1 MARPS
6 VSKTLYLGPGTIAD
20 AGGVLARSAT
30 SNSSEWCCFLTP
42 FNARWL
48 PNMVYNSPKL
58 FDDKTSPLTLLH
70 ADMYTVPIDLVVVGC
85 PLLTLLERKGKMEC
99 FIIVIQ
105 SESPMNK
112 TVVEGKVKRLL
123 QSVWKCPAP
132 DPDTLKLIS
141 LTLTPF
147 TDEVCKSIGIP
158 LRKVCSAP
166 EYQPLR
172 AMLTVGM
179 GQRYLDNR
187 SYYLQLLD
195 QQRNPAA
202 YEFKLLG
209 TIDIDKFNVIRAGL
223 ETNRMIPLTDKAQSA
238 SALALEDM
246 RELDYMAAK
255 QTASDVSIEENQF
268 TLVTFKDS
276 DSEKLAEYS
285 LAVGTLPD
293 EVSVALEGDSEQQ
306 LAFLSGITNES
317 EMLVS
322 FTGDVPE
329 IKYLEGS
336 SQIEIHGA
344 EVPNARKGGDA
355 KDNKIMAL
363 LGVTTDQYL
372 LWQACIRKDA
382 LSEFNCMFEPYN
394 EFPFA
399 FKERGEQEGL
409 DEFKGRL
416 DSAIASNPS
425 VCKAV
430 YKFVTTSI
438 EARQMNKTLGSCS
451 AKETRDFLGESGRG
465 TKRLADAIHSSN
477 TGRQKKHRLQESQ
490 AGQSVNMSSSNP
502 ANFFCRQAKSL
513 QHVQANLVT
522 SFIQAYGGKPEKW
535 GQDVCIAKKLC
546 RVYLTLVKEGLA
558 KPILSSKYANTYDT
572 CISKPFQRLT
582 GRDAPT
588 FNFKKELGFN
598 TCQKCWQ
605 QVSGGTELIC
615 EAFCSLACL
624 GDYYHRRCMNCDCG
638 ITTDIMA
645 ETTTCGCDEM
655 RFASVVGQ
663 WADHLN
669 DFDKVSIAMRV
680 LRFKEA
686 KSTLATS

>member
-1 MARPS
+1 
-6 VSKTLYLGPGTIAD
+6 
-20 AGGVLARSAT
+20 
-30 SNSSEWCCFLTP
+30 
-42 FNARWL
+42 
-48 PNMVYNSPKL
+48 MVYNSPKL

-105 SESPMNK
+105 SESPVNK

-123 QSVWKCPAP
+123 QSVWKCQAP
-132 DPDTLKLIS
+132 DPDTLKLIL

-158 LRKVCSAP
+158 LRKVCCAP

-172 AMLTVGM
+172 AMLTNGM

-306 LAFLSGITNES
+306 LAFLSGITHES

-336 SQIEIHGA
+336 SQVEIHGA
-344 EVPNARKGGDA
+344 EVPNAMKGGDD

-363 LGVTTDQYL
+363 LGFTTDQYL
-372 LWQACIRKDA
+372 LWQACIRNDA

-409 DEFKGRL
+409 DDFKGRL

-425 VCKAV
+425 VCRAV
-430 YKFVTTSI
+430 RKFVTTSI

-451 AKETRDFLGESGRG
+451 AKETRDLLGESGRG
-465 TKRLADAIHSSN
+465 SKRSLADAIHASK
-477 TGRQKKHRLQESQ
+477 TGGQKRQRLQESQ

-535 GQDVCIAKKLC
+535 GKDNVDIAKKLC

-558 KPILSSKYANTYDT
+558 KPILSSKYANTYDL
-572 CISKPFQRLT
+572 CITKPFQRLT
-582 GRDAPT
+582 GRDAPA

-598 TCQKCWQ
+598 TCQKCWE
-605 QVSGGTELIC
+605 QVSGGTELISD
-615 EAFCSLACL
+615 AFCSQACL
-624 GDYYHRRCMNCDCG
+624 GDYYQRRCMNCDDR

-645 ETTTCGCDEM
+645 ETTTCGCDDM

-663 WADHLN
+663 WADRLD
-669 DFDKVSIAMRV
+669 DFDKISIAVRV